1 MELGAIL
8 QTYKKR
14 KEEKNM
20 DLSGLTQYLSLVVMG
35 ICLCV
40 GFVIK
45 NSLDFIPNKYI
56 PAIMLVLGTIINVL
70 MNLSGISA
78 EVILTGMLSGLASTG
93 LYEMFKNFISKEE
106 K

>member
-1 MELGAIL
+1 
-8 QTYKKR
+8 
-14 KEEKNM
+14 M
-20 DLSGLTQYLSLVVMG
+20 DLSVLSQYLSVVVVG

-40 GFVIK
+40 GYVIK

>member
-1 MELGAIL
+1 
-8 QTYKKR
+8 
-14 KEEKNM
+14 
-20 DLSGLTQYLSLVVMG
+20 MG

-40 GFVIK
+40 GYVIK

>member
-1 MELGAIL
+1 
-8 QTYKKR
+8 
-14 KEEKNM
+14 M

-40 GFVIK
+40 GYVIK
-45 NSLDFIPNKYI
+45 DSLHFIPNKYI

>member
-1 MELGAIL
+1 
-8 QTYKKR
+8 
-14 KEEKNM
+14 M

-40 GFVIK
+40 GYVIK

-56 PAIMLVLGTIINVL
+56 PAIMLVLGTTINIL
-70 MNLSGISA
+70 MNLNGINA
-78 EVILTGMLSGLASTG
+78 EVILVGMLSGLASTG
-93 LYEMFKNFISKEE
+93 LYELFKNFINKEA

>member
-1 MELGAIL
+1 
-8 QTYKKR
+8 
-14 KEEKNM
+14 M
-20 DLSGLTQYLSLVVMG
+20 DLTVLTQYFSVVIIG

-40 GFVIK
+40 GYVIK

-56 PAIMLVLGTIINVL
+56 PAIMLVLGLVSNILINI
-70 MNLSGISA
+70 NTGINA

-93 LYEMFKNFISKEE
+93 LHEMFKNLINKE